1 MATTLPP
8 ARKKQPTEAEIEAVI
23 NKGGSTTKKADIS
36 LENDDDTVKFFN
48 LRLTAGVLKKIERFR
63 EKRPRK
69 LASPK
74 LGIST
79 HDWMLE
85 AIEEKM
91 QREAKKYSI

>member
-8 ARKKQPTEAEIEAVI
+8 QRKKQPTEAEIEAVI
-23 NKGGSTTKKADIS
+23 NKGSSTLKKDAQPI
-36 LENDDDTVKFFN
+36 DDDTVKFFN
-48 LRLTAGVLKKIERFR
+48 LRLTQGVLTKIEGLRA
-63 EKRPRK
+63 KRPRK

-79 HDWMLE
+79 HDWILE

-91 QREAKKYSI
+91 AREKRKYSM

>member
-8 ARKKQPTEAEIEAVI
+8 TRKKPTEAEIEAVI
-23 NKGGSTTKKADIS
+23 NKGGSTTKGAEKPPES
-36 LENDDDTVKFFN
+36 DDTVKFFN
-48 LRLTAGVLKKIERFR
+48 LRLTVGFLNKIASFR

-79 HDWMLE
+79 HDWIIE

-91 QREAKKYSI
+91 ERERRKYSMD

>member
-8 ARKKQPTEAEIEAVI
+8 TRKKPTEAEIDAVI
-23 NKGGSTTKKADIS
+23 NKGGSTTVKADRS
-36 LENDDDTVKFFN
+36 AGNDDTVKFFN
-48 LRLTAGVLKKIERFR
+48 LRLTAGVLKRITTLR

-79 HDWMLE
+79 HDWILE

-91 QREAKKYSI
+91 QREGRKHSI

>member
-8 ARKKQPTEAEIEAVI
+8 PRKKPVTEAEIEAVI
-23 NKGGSTTKKADIS
+23 NKGGSTTTKA
-36 LENDDDTVKFFN
+36 EKPTEDDDTVKFFN
-48 LRLTAGVLKKIERFR
+48 LRLTSGVLNKITSFR

-79 HDWMLE
+79 HDWILE

-91 QREAKKYSI
+91 QREKRKYLM

>member
-1 MATTLPP
+1 MAATLPVRP
-8 ARKKQPTEAEIEAVI
+8 KKPVTEADIEAAI
-23 NKGGSTTKKADIS
+23 NKGGSTVKEAQNPS
-36 LENDDDTVKFFN
+36 LDDDTVKYFN
-48 LRLTAGVLKKIERFR
+48 LRLTSGVLKKIERFR

-79 HDWMLE
+79 HDWILE

-91 QREAKKYSI
+91 QREGKKYQI

>member
-8 ARKKQPTEAEIEAVI
+8 ARKKPTEAEIEAVI
-23 NKGGSTTKKADIS
+23 NKGGSTTKKAEES
-36 LENDDDTVKFFN
+36 PENNDTVKFFN
-48 LRLTAGVLKKIERFR
+48 LRLTVGVLRQIASYR

-79 HDWMLE
+79 HDWILD

-91 QREAKKYSI
+91 QSEKRKYSM

>member
-8 ARKKQPTEAEIEAVI
+8 PRKKPATEAEIEAVI
-23 NKGGSTTKKADIS
+23 NKGGSTTVKVEKPT
-36 LENDDDTVKFFN
+36 EDDDTVKFFN
-48 LRLTAGVLKKIERFR
+48 LRLTSGVLKKIASFR

-79 HDWMLE
+79 HDWILE

-91 QREAKKYSI
+91 QREKRKYSM

>member
-8 ARKKQPTEAEIEAVI
+8 VRKKPATEAQVEAVI
-23 NKGGSTTKKADIS
+23 NKGSSALKKDAPP
-36 LENDDDTVKFFN
+36 LADDTVKFFN
-48 LRLTAGVLKKIERFR
+48 LRLTRGVLNTIEGFR
-63 EKRPRK
+63 AQRPRK

-79 HDWMLE
+79 HDWILE

-91 QREAKKYSI
+91 QREQRKYSR

>member
-8 ARKKQPTEAEIEAVI
+8 ARKKPTEAEIEAVI
-23 NKGGSTTKKADIS
+23 NKGGSTVKKEGKLPES
-36 LENDDDTVKFFN
+36 DDTVKFFN
-48 LRLTAGVLKKIERFR
+48 LRVTAGFLKKIASFR

-79 HDWMLE
+79 HDWIIE

-91 QREAKKYSI
+91 ERERRKYSMD

>member
-8 ARKKQPTEAEIEAVI
+8 LRKKPTEAQIEAVI
-23 NKGGSTTKKADIS
+23 NKGGSTTTAKAEKLI
-36 LENDDDTVKFFN
+36 ENEDTVKFFN
-48 LRLTAGVLKKIERFR
+48 LRLTVGVLNKIASFR

-79 HDWMLE
+79 HDWVLE

-91 QREAKKYSI
+91 QREKRKYSM

>member
-1 MATTLPP
+1 MAATLPP
-8 ARKKQPTEAEIEAVI
+8 TRKKPSEADIEAFI
-23 NKGGSTTKKADIS
+23 NQGGGTTKKVEKP
-36 LENDDDTVKFFN
+36 LEPEDTIKFFN
-48 LRLTAGVLKKIERFR
+48 LRLTVGVLNKITRFR

-79 HDWMLE
+79 HDWIIE

-91 QREAKKYSI
+91 ERERRKYSAS